1 MNKSI
6 YLWQSDLWQQMQQMR
21 ASLPH
26 AILLHGPAGIG
37 KTVFAERFA
46 QSLLCEQILPDGH
59 ACGQCDPCGW
69 FLKYSHPD
77 YRRIRPEILEQGDSL
92 ADAGG
97 DDGSEDEAEVE
108 KSSPKSKRAPSKII
122 RISQIRDLSEF
133 TNISTHRQGY
143 RVMVLYPAEAL
154 NAESSNALLKTLEEP
169 LPRTVFMLV
178 SSNPESLLP
187 TILSRCRK
195 IAMPM
200 PLRAE
205 SLQWLQEQGIKDAEV
220 WLAEQGGAPLAAH
233 DLAQTGSRDELDE
246 FLRQLAKPSV
256 EGVLRTAERMQKTPV
271 TQLIA
276 WLQRWLYDIFS
287 LKFSGVVRY
296 YPRYKKELAALAQQ
310 VDAAVLLRMLKAT
323 SARNMIAEHPLASR
337 LFVEDMLLEYMEICS

>member
-6 YLWQSDLWQQMQQMR
+6 YPWQVGLWQQMQQMR

-26 AILLHGPAGIG
+26 AILLHGSAGIG

-69 FLKYSHPD
+69 FVKYSHPD

-92 ADAGG
+92 ADDGG
-97 DDGSEDEAEVE
+97 GEDDAEGD
-108 KSSPKSKRAPSKII
+108 KSSSKSKRAPSKII
-122 RISQIRDLSEF
+122 RISQIRDLAEF

-143 RVMVLYPAEAL
+143 RVMLLYPAEAL
-154 NAESSNALLKTLEEP
+154 NAESANALLKTLEEP
-169 LPRTVFMLV
+169 LPRTVFLMV

-195 IAMPM
+195 IAMSM
-200 PLRAE
+200 PTRAE
-205 SLQWLQEQGIKDAEV
+205 SLQWLQEQGIKDADV
-220 WLAEQGGAPLAAH
+220 WLAEQGGAPLAAYE
-233 DLAQTGSRDELDE
+233 LAQTGSRDELDE

-256 EGVLRTAERMQKTPV
+256 EGVLKTAERMQKMPV

-287 LKFSGVVRY
+287 LKFTGVVRY
-296 YPRYKKELAALAQQ
+296 YPRYKKELTALAEQ
-310 VDAAVLLRMLKAT
+310 VDAAVLLRILKAT
-323 SARNMIAEHPLASR
+323 SARNIIAEHPLAPR
-337 LFVEDMLLEYMEICS
+337 LFVEDMLLEYLEICS